1 MTYQRIFLVGHA
13 TRAAKV
19 EQSEGKTAYA
29 DFTVAVNRNRDT
41 ADYFPVRAFGRLTE
55 GAAKIEKGGLV
66 LVEGR
71 IEIDR
76 FVPEQGEPRTTVRV
90 LADGLRLLQRPG
102 RSAARVPEAEGQS
115 Q

>member
-1 MTYQRIFLVGHA
+1 MTYQRILLVGHA

-29 DFTVAVNRNRDT
+29 DFTLAVNRNRDT

-115 Q
+115 